1 MIFYIFYAGLG
12 KLFIFLIQKAP
23 YTKFIIGFFK
33 GRSRGFLE
41 ELFGC
46 DLCLGFW
53 VYLFLALLF
62 QYANVNVNIL
72 DIPNAPLISAII
84 TGAITSFVVHLISL
98 GWRDKFSTFVIGGDD
113 ADRKSSG

>member
-12 KLFIFLIQKAP
+12 KLFIFLIQKSP
-23 YTKFIIGFFK
+23 YMKFIIGLFK
-33 GRSRGFLE
+33 GRSKRFLE

-53 VYLFLALLF
+53 VYLILALLF
-62 QYANVNVNIL
+62 QYANVNYTNANVNIL

-84 TGAITSFVVHLISL
+84 TGAITSFVVHVFSV
-98 GWRDKFSTFVIGGDD
+98 GWKDLFGTFEIGG
-113 ADRKSSG
+113 

>member
-1 MIFYIFYAGLG
+1 MILYIFYAGLG

-33 GRSRGFLE
+33 GRGRSFLE

-46 DLCLGFW
+46 GLCLGFW
-53 VYLFLALLF
+53 IYTFLALLF

-72 DIPNAPLISAII
+72 DIPYAPLISAII
-84 TGAITSFVVHLISL
+84 TGAITSFAVHV
-98 GWRDKFSTFVIGGDD
+98 FSTGWKDLFGTFEIG
-113 ADRKSSG
+113 

>member
-12 KLFIFLIQKAP
+12 KLFIFLIQKSP
-23 YTKFIIGFFK
+23 YMKFIIGFFK
-33 GRSRGFLE
+33 GRSRSFLE

-53 VYLFLALLF
+53 VYLTLALLF

-72 DIPNAPLISAII
+72 DIPYAPIISAII
-84 TGAITSFVVHLISL
+84 TGAITSFVVHLISI
-98 GWRDKFSTFVIGGDD
+98 GWRDKFSTFEIGG
-113 ADRKSSG
+113 